1 MNQISKFDYDISYCE
16 KKQAKPT
23 RTELK
28 CGSLSFVAFP
38 LFIVADTTVTLAP
51 LSIDVSEFERPHIL
65 LSFTANV
72 HANAFD
78 NYSFQIFRQCLDQPT
93 PIPVSEIYYHSKLDP
108 ILDSAS
114 INFTVCD
121 NDFCKNRICNY
132 FVVITGFTVAV
143 FASYISNATLSAII
157 SDNSYDY

>member
-28 CGSLSFVAFP
+28 CGSPGFVAFP
-38 LFIVADTTVTLAP
+38 LLAVADTTVTLAP
-51 LSIDVSEFERPHIL
+51 LSIDASEFEHPSIL

-72 HANAFD
+72 HANILENFR
-78 NYSFQIFRQCLDQPT
+78 FQIFRQCLDQPT
-93 PIPVSEIYYHSKLDP
+93 PIPVGAIYYHSKIDA
-108 ILDSAS
+108 ILDTDS

-121 NDFCKNRICNY
+121 NDFCKNSICTY
-132 FVVITGFTVAV
+132 FVVITGITIAV
-143 FASYISNATLSAII
+143 FTSYISNATLSAII
-157 SDNSYDY
+157 SDNSYDC